1 MATIIVPPV
10 LIPFEIKIHEILGY
24 SIPRSSQYISKSQ
37 TEKNVI
43 ILYTIV
49 DNELVKYI
57 VSETKKNNIPCFE
70 VLGNF
75 NNYTVDSTKVDNKQ
89 HINQTVRYTLSDNIQ
104 FKQLMNINT
113 NTKTY
118 SKQYSDNNVYNYDDL
133 TFTTKSKHND
143 SFYKTLDI
151 KNFKKLQKFPLNI
164 SSDSLKNIINT
175 EDSKINY
182 TFSDLEAFDR
192 IVESNEGNTH
202 DRSVKRN
209 DKENN
214 LKSNIDKKSIKIIN
228 FDRLEKRK
236 KIDKKQRDKKIKVKY
251 FD

>member
-1 MATIIVPPV
+1 MIRKKKDLVPN
-10 LIPFEIKIHEILGY
+10 Y
-24 SIPRSSQYISKSQ
+24 
-37 TEKNVI
+37 TESD
-43 ILYTIV
+43 L
-49 DNELVKYI
+49 L
-57 VSETKKNNIPCFE
+57 SFE

-133 TFTTKSKHND
+133 TFTTKSKYNN

-164 SSDSLKNIINT
+164 SSDSLKNIIKT

>member
-1 MATIIVPPV
+1 M
-10 LIPFEIKIHEILGY
+10 
-24 SIPRSSQYISKSQ
+24 
-37 TEKNVI
+37 
-43 ILYTIV
+43 
-49 DNELVKYI
+49 
-57 VSETKKNNIPCFE
+57 
-70 VLGNF
+70 
-75 NNYTVDSTKVDNKQ
+75 
-89 HINQTVRYTLSDNIQ
+89 
-104 FKQLMNINT
+104 
-113 NTKTY
+113 
-118 SKQYSDNNVYNYDDL
+118 

-228 FDRLEKRK
+228 FDRLKKRK

>member
-1 MATIIVPPV
+1 MIRKKEDLVPN
-10 LIPFEIKIHEILGY
+10 Y
-24 SIPRSSQYISKSQ
+24 
-37 TEKNVI
+37 TESD
-43 ILYTIV
+43 L
-49 DNELVKYI
+49 L
-57 VSETKKNNIPCFE
+57 SFE

-118 SKQYSDNNVYNYDDL
+118 SKQNLDNNVYNYDDL
-133 TFTTKSKHND
+133 AFATKTKYDD
-143 SFYKTLDI
+143 SFYKSLDI
-151 KNFKKLQKFPLNI
+151 KNFEKLQKFPLNI
-164 SSDSLKNIINT
+164 SSDSVKNIIKT

-182 TFSDLEAFDR
+182 TFSDLDAFDR
-192 IVESNEGNTH
+192 IVKSNEGNTN
-202 DRSVKRN
+202 DKSVKGN

-214 LKSNIDKKSIKIIN
+214 LKSNIDKKPIKIIN
-228 FDRLEKRK
+228 FDRLEKQK
-236 KIDKKQRDKKIKVKY
+236 KIDNRQRDKKIKVMY

>member
-1 MATIIVPPV
+1 MIRKKKDLVPN
-10 LIPFEIKIHEILGY
+10 Y
-24 SIPRSSQYISKSQ
+24 
-37 TEKNVI
+37 TESD
-43 ILYTIV
+43 L
-49 DNELVKYI
+49 L
-57 VSETKKNNIPCFE
+57 SFE

-75 NNYTVDSTKVDNKQ
+75 NNYTVDSSKVDNKQ

-133 TFTTKSKHND
+133 TFTTKSKYNN

-175 EDSKINY
+175 ENSKINY

-228 FDRLEKRK
+228 FDRLKKRK

>member
-1 MATIIVPPV
+1 MI
-10 LIPFEIKIHEILGY
+10 
-24 SIPRSSQYISKSQ
+24 R
-37 TEKNVI
+37 
-43 ILYTIV
+43 
-49 DNELVKYI
+49 
-57 VSETKKNNIPCFE
+57 KKNDLVPNYTENDLRSFE
-70 VLGNF
+70 VLKNF
-75 NNYTVDSTKVDNKQ
+75 SNDSVDPTNVDNKQ
-89 HINQTVRYTLSDNIQ
+89 HINQTVRYTLSDNMQ

-118 SKQYSDNNVYNYDDL
+118 SKQYSVSNVYNYDDL
-133 TFTTKSKHND
+133 TFTTKSKYNN

-214 LKSNIDKKSIKIIN
+214 LKSNIDKKSIKII
-228 FDRLEKRK
+228 R
-236 KIDKKQRDKKIKVKY
+236 I
-251 FD
+251 